1 MSNAIEVAS
10 LFATLSL
17 NDTMTAGLRSAGR
30 ESLNFGQRMQRVGA
44 SISGFGAGMERAM
57 APVTDFLRSGV
68 DVAADFEMAMAEI
81 GARTGITG
89 DELARVQEIA
99 LQMGADTAF
108 SAQQAA
114 DAFLQLL
121 SSGQSLEEAISTLPS
136 VLDAAAAS
144 GMDLGTTADGVT
156 DVLAM
161 FGLAVEDLP
170 ADVKAAGEQMGITR
184 EQMEAWATG
193 RAPELAPMMDQLA
206 RATGRTTDELAVLIQ
221 QEDAADV
228 IDSLSKA
235 AGASSATMQQLFDG
249 LANVGPVAAQ
259 FGLDVDET
267 AAALAVLAEN
277 GIKGSEAGT
286 ALKSMLLQMAQ
297 NTPNATAAWTALGTS
312 LYDAQGNVRDIDT
325 VLDEL
330 KVSLGALPVEEQ
342 NRLMMD
348 LAGSYGILALNAL
361 LGDKGISEMQTAM
374 EDAAGAAKVADARM
388 SGWAGASD
396 QLQGSIET
404 LQIQVLTPFLQDV
417 LTPIVKELTNIVNQV
432 VAWAKEN
439 PQLANVI
446 ILVAAG
452 AALLLA
458 VMVPLGLAISAA
470 GSAAALLGPL
480 MMGAIGPIL
489 LVAAAIGAAL
499 AQLNSFITTAQQGA
513 AAAAAAADAN
523 GITRDQLWEVS
534 QREAQAQLGG
544 PLGYLVGGLAF
555 NAAQNARTPDTY
567 AGARQA
573 IAADEGTFR
582 FFDWPG
588 RASGGPVSANR
599 PYLVGERGPEL
610 FAPSSSGHIIPN
622 HALGGS
628 SIVVNI
634 TANGTSERE
643 FADMVLRALRDR
655 GL

>member
-68 DVAADFEMAMAEI
+68 DVAADFEMAMNEI

-89 DELARVQEIA
+89 DELMRVQEIA

-144 GMDLGTTADGVT
+144 GMDLGVTADGVT

-221 QEDAADV
+221 REDAADV

-259 FGLDVDET
+259 FGMSVDET

-297 NTPNATAAWTALGTS
+297 DTPEATAAWAELGTS

-374 EDAAGAAKVADARM
+374 EGAAGAAEVADARM
-388 SGWAGASD
+388 SGWVGASD

-432 VAWAKEN
+432 VAWAEEN

-446 ILVAAG
+446 ILVASG
-452 AALLLA
+452 VALLLG
-458 VMVPLGLAISAA
+458 VMVPLGIAISAA
-470 GSAAALLGPL
+470 GTAAAALGPL

-489 LVAAAIGAAL
+489 LVGAAVGAVIAKINEFNAIAGAGAAMAGQAAIDSGADQLAIDYAAWAAGGGFFSVNYAAA
-499 AQLNSFITTAQQGA
+499 TAQA
-513 AAAAAAADAN
+513 AGMDYD
-523 GITRDQLWEVS
+523 ID
-534 QREAQAQLGG
+534 
-544 PLGYLVGGLAF
+544 LGYAHMRQF
-555 NAAQNARTPDTY
+555 D
-567 AGARQA
+567 AGYVP
-573 IAADEGTFR
+573 
-582 FFDWPG
+582 PG

-599 PYLVGERGPEL
+599 PYLVGEDGPEL
-610 FAPSSSGHIIPN
+610 FMSRSSGHIVPN
-622 HALGGS
+622 HALGGGS

>member
-68 DVAADFEMAMAEI
+68 DVAADFEMAMNEI

-89 DELARVQEIA
+89 DELMRVQEIA

-144 GMDLGTTADGVT
+144 GMDLGVTADGVT

-221 QEDAADV
+221 REDAADV

-259 FGLDVDET
+259 FGMSVDET

-297 NTPNATAAWTALGTS
+297 DTPEATAAWAELGTS

-374 EDAAGAAKVADARM
+374 EGAAGAAEVADARM
-388 SGWAGASD
+388 SGWVGASD

-432 VAWAKEN
+432 VAWAEEN

-446 ILVAAG
+446 ILVASG
-452 AALLLA
+452 VALLLG
-458 VMVPLGLAISAA
+458 VMVPLGIAISAA
-470 GSAAALLGPL
+470 GTAAAALGPF

-489 LVAAAIGAAL
+489 LVAAAVAAVI
-499 AQLNSFITTAQQGA
+499 AKVNEFNDIVNQGA
-513 AAAAAAADAN
+513 AMAGQAAIASGADQLAIDYAAWAAGGGFFSVNYAAATA
-523 GITRDQLWEVS
+523 Q
-534 QREAQAQLGG
+534 EAGLAYDID
-544 PLGYLVGGLAF
+544 LGYEHMRQF
-555 NAAQNARTPDTY
+555 D
-567 AGARQA
+567 AGYVP
-573 IAADEGTFR
+573 
-582 FFDWPG
+582 PG
-588 RASGGPVSANR
+588 RAIGGPVSANK
-599 PYLVGERGPEL
+599 PYIVGERGPEL
-610 FAPSSSGHIIPN
+610 FMPNSSGQIVPN

>member
-68 DVAADFEMAMAEI
+68 DVAADFEMAMNEI

-89 DELARVQEIA
+89 DELMRVQEIA

-144 GMDLGTTADGVT
+144 GMDLGATADGVT

-221 QEDAADV
+221 REDAADV
-228 IDSLSKA
+228 VDSLSKA

-259 FGLDVDET
+259 FGMSVDET

-297 NTPNATAAWTALGTS
+297 DTPDATAAWAALGTS

-374 EDAAGAAKVADARM
+374 EGAAGAAEVADARM
-388 SGWAGASD
+388 SGWVGASD

-432 VAWAKEN
+432 VAWAEEN

-446 ILVAAG
+446 ILVASG
-452 AALLLA
+452 VALLLG
-458 VMVPLGLAISAA
+458 VMVPLGIAISAA
-470 GSAAALLGPL
+470 GTAAAALGPL

-489 LVAAAIGAAL
+489 LVGAAVGAVIAKINEFNAIAGAGAAMAGQAAIDSGADQLAIDYAAWAAGGGFFSVNYAAA
-499 AQLNSFITTAQQGA
+499 TAQA
-513 AAAAAAADAN
+513 AGMDYD
-523 GITRDQLWEVS
+523 ID
-534 QREAQAQLGG
+534 
-544 PLGYLVGGLAF
+544 LGYAHMRQF
-555 NAAQNARTPDTY
+555 D
-567 AGARQA
+567 AGYVP
-573 IAADEGTFR
+573 
-582 FFDWPG
+582 PG

-622 HALGGS
+622 HALGGGS